1 MAIVTPLLGGVP
13 PAAARDAPSENGG
26 AGVTT
31 GRWASSHWRRAWL
44 PGLAIYVALTSATST
59 ARAQPGTPMQG
70 RQLFEA
76 ACASCHGHDGR
87 GASRAQVG
95 FAEDIP
101 DLTECVATTRETE
114 QDWSAVVHAGG
125 RVRGFSRRMPA
136 FGSAL
141 TEDEILRVVQY
152 VRSLCGERGWPLGE
166 LNLPRS
172 IATEKA
178 FPEDETVVTA
188 SATTKRGE
196 RAVGGAIAY
205 ERRMGVRNQWELEI
219 PFGVQQRTPE
229 GGWSGGQL
237 GDIAIAFKRVL
248 LARAGSGT
256 IISLMNEVA
265 LPTGDSRNGIGSGTT
280 IFESS
285 LAAAQVLPR
294 ESFLQVQAGV
304 EMPATRT
311 KGEHEGFASAV
322 FGTTI
327 APGMGRAWTPMM
339 ELTASRSIDRHE
351 QPVLDLIPQMQ
362 VTLSRRQHIK
372 ASFGMRLPMTAR
384 TTRSRELLAYVI
396 WDWFDGGLFDGW

>member
-1 MAIVTPLLGGVP
+1 RVAALALALIAVSGTAHSQLGAP
-13 PAAARDAPSENGG
+13 PMS
-26 AGVTT
+26 
-31 GRWASSHWRRAWL
+31 
-44 PGLAIYVALTSATST
+44 
-59 ARAQPGTPMQG
+59 G
-70 RQLFEA
+70 RQLFVA

-114 QDWSAVVHAGG
+114 KDWSAVVHGGG
-125 RVRGFSRRMPA
+125 RVRGFSHRMPA

-141 TEDEILRVVQY
+141 TAEEILRVVKY
-152 VRSLCGERGWPLGE
+152 LRSLCGERSWPRGE
-166 LNLPRS
+166 LNLPRPM
-172 IATEKA
+172 ATEKA

-188 SATTKRGE
+188 SAITKRGE
-196 RAVGGAIAY
+196 RVIGGAIAY
-205 ERRMGVRNQWELEI
+205 ERRIGIRNQWELEI
-219 PFGVQQRTPE
+219 PFGVQERPTD

-237 GDIAIAFKRVL
+237 GDMVVAFKRVL
-248 LARAGSGT
+248 LAREGSGT

-265 LPTGDSRNGIGSGTT
+265 LPTGDSRHGIGSGMT

-285 LAAAQVLPR
+285 IAAAQTLPF
-294 ESFLQVQAGV
+294 ESFLQVQGGV
-304 EMPATRT
+304 ELPANRR

-351 QPVLDLIPQMQ
+351 KPVLDLIPQMQ

-372 ASFGMRLPMTAR
+372 ASIGMRLPVTER
-384 TTRSRELLAYVI
+384 TTRTRELLAYVI